1 MLKALEETSPS
12 KNNYKSSTLAV
23 YVRVMRFQVE
33 VDSFELFDEVMNYKT
48 VSIEPITLSNFLYT
62 YTQNTV
68 D

>member
-12 KNNYKSSTLAV
+12 KNNYKSSPLAV

-62 YTQNTV
+62 NTHNTV